1 MNEII
6 NKLKKDTNNLDNIN
20 YRKKRILF
28 KDIYIVFNETLT
40 SSSNIS
46 DFIIRSLNKIKIPS
60 YNRIKNNISNFKY
73 KEINT
78 YKDLCLYLNSG
89 FTIIMIS
96 RNKYL
101 ALETKKNLSRG
112 ISTPTTENTPRGALD
127 SFTENIEINIGLI
140 KRRIKSNDLWIKK
153 YKLGKYTM
161 TDVSLIYINS
171 IIKPEII
178 DKINKLINKINIDGM
193 IASGTMRNLI
203 EKENK
208 NPFPSTISTEK
219 PYVVT
224 RYLLQGYAI
233 ILVDN
238 DPFAIVLPTTLNDN
252 FIS

>member
-1 MNEII
+1 MEFKYKAKVDKKWLKGRSLTDKKEDATEFETESEPTQII

-101 ALETKKNLSRG
+101 ALETDR
-112 ISTPTTENTPRGALD
+112 
-127 SFTENIEINIGLI
+127 
-140 KRRIKSNDLWIKK
+140 KS
-153 YKLGKYTM
+153 
-161 TDVSLIYINS
+161 
-171 IIKPEII
+171 
-178 DKINKLINKINIDGM
+178 
-193 IASGTMRNLI
+193 
-203 EKENK
+203 
-208 NPFPSTISTEK
+208 
-219 PYVVT
+219 VV
-224 RYLLQGYAI
+224 
-233 ILVDN
+233 
-238 DPFAIVLPTTLNDN
+238 
-252 FIS
+252 